1 MATKSPSD
9 ISSETDKTVRAT
21 FLPEEREVEVAE
33 GTTILDAG
41 YAFDVK
47 IETVC
52 AGNGTCGKCRVL
64 VQGYDPPPLTGADN
78 RRLSP
83 AQLSSG
89 WRLACQHPVIDAAT
103 YIHPAV
109 DIVLKTVTSA
119 EIGDI
124 KLYPNVQKHVVTLP
138 KAEIHNAGFEWPKV
152 QDALAAVS
160 GGADTSLDALRQ
172 LPYVTEK
179 AGEGPITV
187 TLVGNRA
194 VAYEPGDTR
203 DRMFGIAFDVG
214 TTSVVGALM
223 DLNSGEEVATAS
235 DLNGQA
241 YHGADVITRMTLTQ
255 GGRKNVELLH
265 NAVVDTVNEIIAR
278 LLRDARV
285 SRRHVYECVFVGN
298 TVMTHLLLNIDPSK
312 IGFSPFVG
320 VASDSVTTSAAELGI
335 NLPRPT
341 PLFVFPNIASY
352 VGADI
357 LAGMIS
363 TRLEQSTGNVLMI
376 DVGTNGEI
384 ALAIDGEIS
393 TTAAPAGPA
402 FEGAEIIHGMRA
414 TKGAIE
420 RVRLDDEGVH
430 LEVIGGGKPTGIC
443 GSGLVEAVAEMIRT
457 GLVAVTGR
465 LLHPEEARDAC
476 PPALARRVF
485 PDDIGGYVLLYGD
498 SPEAED
504 RVILH
509 AADIRQLQLAKG
521 SIRCGVNA
529 LLAEAKVDGTDLDE
543 VMLAGAFGSYIS
555 PESAKAIGLVPDID
569 TSKIRAVGN
578 AAGLG
583 ARMGLLSLECR
594 VAAELLPPKVTY
606 LELSALEDFQ
616 WKFADALGFPDPNE
630 VPAGP

>member
-1 MATKSPSD
+1 MPRARRSWTPVTRSTSRSKRSA
-9 ISSETDKTVRAT
+9 RAT
-21 FLPEEREVEVAE
+21 GRAGSAAFWCRA
-33 GTTILDAG
+33 TTLRRSPGRITA
-41 YAFDVK
+41 
-47 IETVC
+47 VC
-52 AGNGTCGKCRVL
+52 
-64 VQGYDPPPLTGADN
+64 P
-78 RRLSP
+78 RRSYRP
-83 AQLSSG
+83 G

-320 VASDSVTTSAAELGI
+320 VAKRQRDHERGRAGNKPARG
-335 NLPRPT
+335 PT

-363 TRLEQSTGNVLMI
+363 TRLEPV
-376 DVGTNGEI
+376 
-384 ALAIDGEIS
+384 
-393 TTAAPAGPA
+393 
-402 FEGAEIIHGMRA
+402 
-414 TKGAIE
+414 
-420 RVRLDDEGVH
+420 
-430 LEVIGGGKPTGIC
+430 PTGQ
-443 GSGLVEAVAEMIRT
+443 R
-457 GLVAVTGR
+457 
-465 LLHPEEARDAC
+465 
-476 PPALARRVF
+476 F
-485 PDDIGGYVLLYGD
+485 
-498 SPEAED
+498 
-504 RVILH
+504 
-509 AADIRQLQLAKG
+509 
-521 SIRCGVNA
+521 
-529 LLAEAKVDGTDLDE
+529 
-543 VMLAGAFGSYIS
+543 
-555 PESAKAIGLVPDID
+555 
-569 TSKIRAVGN
+569 
-578 AAGLG
+578 
-583 ARMGLLSLECR
+583 
-594 VAAELLPPKVTY
+594 
-606 LELSALEDFQ
+606 
-616 WKFADALGFPDPNE
+616 
-630 VPAGP
+630 